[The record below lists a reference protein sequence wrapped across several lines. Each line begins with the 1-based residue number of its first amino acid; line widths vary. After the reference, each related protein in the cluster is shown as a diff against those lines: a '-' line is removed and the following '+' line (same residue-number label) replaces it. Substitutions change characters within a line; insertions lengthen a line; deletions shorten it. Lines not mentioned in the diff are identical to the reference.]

1 MNLIE
6 AAARMAAAAV
16 DIELAKHAAL
26 EEACLILEGRAKNLI
41 GHPQAGW
48 MPLAAETLAR
58 KDGINTPLLETG
70 TLRSSITH
78 TVIDSNHA
86 EVGSDLD
93 RAVWMELGTSRGT
106 PPRSYLAKAAMESG
120 PAVVKVVAKTVGAA
134 IGAGLAG
141 RRVHDFLELAHI
153 AGEAFHSIK
162 DLGEDLVTPE
172 DETRKR

>member
-1 MNLIE
+1 MNLLE

-26 EEACLILEGRAKNLI
+26 EEACLIVECRAKNLI

-48 MPLAAETLAR
+48 APLAAETLAR

-120 PAVVKVVAKTVGAA
+120 PDVAKVVAKTVGAA
-134 IGAGLAG
+134 IVGGLAG
-141 RRVHDFLELAHI
+141 SRVRDFFEIAHI

-162 DLGEDLVTPE
+162 DLGEDLVTPD
-172 DETRKR
+172 DEKQKR